1 VEGAFYSGGVSG
13 FLRFVGIVNAAIWF
27 GASIF
32 FAGVVLPGIFSE
44 DMHKVFGVAPDSPFY
59 GYYPGGVAM
68 ALFRRFFVLQY
79 VCGLVALVHL
89 FAEKLYLGRAFPR
102 LATAIAVG
110 ALVLSLIGGLGVQ
123 PRLRE
128 FRQTMYSSTA
138 SAEQKAAAT
147 HSFGV
152 WHGMSEA
159 ANLLML
165 AGLLVYLVRMA
176 RPEESSRYG
185 TLFPTFRG

>member
-32 FAGVVLPGIFSE
+32 FAGVVLPGVFSE
-44 DMHKVFGVAPDSPFY
+44 DLHKLFGEETAY
-59 GYYPGGVAM
+59 KYYAGGVAM
-68 ALFRRFFVLQY
+68 ALFRRFFVLQC

-123 PRLRE
+123 PRLRD

-138 SAEQKAAAT
+138 SAEQKAAAA
-147 HSFGV
+147 HSFGL
-152 WHGMSEA
+152 WHGASEA

>member
-1 VEGAFYSGGVSG
+1 VSG

-32 FAGVVLPGIFSE
+32 FAGVVLPGIFSQ
-44 DMHKVFGVAPDSPFY
+44 DMHKVFGVTPDSPFY
-59 GYYPGGVAM
+59 GYYPGGAAM
-68 ALFRRFFVLQY
+68 VLFKRFFVLQY
-79 VCGLVALVHL
+79 TCGLVALVHL
-89 FAEKLYLGRAFPR
+89 FAEKLYLGRAFPP
-102 LATAIAVG
+102 LATSIAVG
-110 ALVLSLIGGLGVQ
+110 ALALSLIGGLGVQ

-128 FRQTMYSSTA
+128 FFQIKYSTTA
-138 SAEQKAAAT
+138 SPEQKAAAA
-147 HSFGV
+147 HSFALL
-152 WHGMSEA
+152 HGTSQA